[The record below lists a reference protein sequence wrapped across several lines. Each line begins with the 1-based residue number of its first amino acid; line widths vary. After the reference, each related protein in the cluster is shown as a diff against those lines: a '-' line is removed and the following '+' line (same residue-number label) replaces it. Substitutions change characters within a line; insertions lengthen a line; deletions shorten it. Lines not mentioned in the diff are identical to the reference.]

1 MYIMHNCTSKWR
13 KGCSI
18 YFQSVGVVG
27 RSMADDTLDTDQPDF
42 CLSLED
48 NCRISFLV
56 KGLTKTSGPVV
67 KDVLKYMK
75 SLSPFQ
81 AESCLKRGSSQAS
94 QDILCLRFLSG
105 LPRWLME
112 GKESQRSPAALTSGG
127 SKRLFGYL
135 GIAHCYDPDD
145 FIEAESNYKNDMHR
159 FSQHLITSKY
169 IYISLSLSL
178 SLSFPILPAP
188 LFSPS
193 FFIVN
198 SFQKGKNH
206 INRI

>member
-1 MYIMHNCTSKWR
+1 M
-13 KGCSI
+13 
-18 YFQSVGVVG
+18 GVVG
-27 RSMADDTLDTDQPDF
+27 RSMADTLDTDQPDF

-81 AESCLKRGSSQAS
+81 AESGLKRGSS

-112 GKESQRSPAALTSGG
+112 GKESQRSPAGLTSGG

-145 FIEAESNYKNDMHR
+145 FIEAESNYKNDMDR

-178 SLSFPILPAP
+178 SLFPHSTSSSFLPV
-188 LFSPS
+188 
-193 FFIVN
+193 FFHCQFV
-198 SFQKGKNH
+198 SKG
-206 INRI
+206 

>member
-27 RSMADDTLDTDQPDF
+27 RSMADTLDTDQPDF

-81 AESCLKRGSSQAS
+81 AESVKRGSSQAS

-112 GKESQRSPAALTSGG
+112 GKESQRSSAGLTSGG

-145 FIEAESNYKNDMHR
+145 FIEAESNYKNDMDR

-178 SLSFPILPAP
+178 FPHSTSSPFLPV
-188 LFSPS
+188 
-193 FFIVN
+193 FFHCQFV
-198 SFQKGKNH
+198 SKG
-206 INRI
+206 

>member
-81 AESCLKRGSSQAS
+81 AESGLKRGSS

-105 LPRWLME
+105 IPRWLME

-145 FIEAESNYKNDMHR
+145 FIEAESNYKNDMQR

-169 IYISLSLSL
+169 IYISLPLSL
-178 SLSFPILPAP
+178 SLFPHSTSSSFLPV
-188 LFSPS
+188 
-193 FFIVN
+193 FFHCEFI
-198 SFQKGKNH
+198 SKG
-206 INRI
+206 